1 MFLDVIKLRACLESI
16 IIPVQ
21 LPHPA
26 NGDESISLLRWMTR
40 SQMDVRV
47 PMTDVT
53 QIAFE
58 VAYVHGVKANL
69 SKKTLSANG
78 MYYKLYARW

>member
-1 MFLDVIKLRACLESI
+1 
-16 IIPVQ
+16 
-21 LPHPA
+21 
-26 NGDESISLLRWMTR
+26 
-40 SQMDVRV
+40 MDVRV

-78 MYYKLYARW
+78 MHYKSYARW